1 MNVLAEVGIVTLIS
15 VLLILGGLALVG
27 LTIWFWKTSRPEPP
41 ALARLE
47 VMSER
52 AYRKSKGVDRQFL
65 LQMAEREARESLA
78 ASSAVDTTVSSDA
91 AEPK

>member
-1 MNVLAEVGIVTLIS
+1 MLAEVGLVTLIS
-15 VLLILGGLALVG
+15 VLLIVGGIALFG

-52 AYRKSKGVDRQFL
+52 AYRKSKGVDRLFL
-65 LQMAEREARESLA
+65 LQMAEREARESA
-78 ASSAVDTTVSSDA
+78 TISSSST
-91 AEPK
+91 EPK

>member
-1 MNVLAEVGIVTLIS
+1 MLAEVGLVTLVS
-15 VLLILGGLALVG
+15 VLLIVGGIALFG

-52 AYRKSKGVDRQFL
+52 AYRKSKGVDRLFL
-65 LQMAEREARESLA
+65 LQMAEREARESA
-78 ASSAVDTTVSSDA
+78 TISSSST
-91 AEPK
+91 EPK

>member
-1 MNVLAEVGIVTLIS
+1 MTVLAEVGLVTLVS
-15 VLLILGGLALVG
+15 VLLIVGGVALFG

-52 AYRKSKGVDRQFL
+52 AYRKSKGVDRLFL
-65 LQMAEREARESLA
+65 LQMAEREARESA
-78 ASSAVDTTVSSDA
+78 TISPSST
-91 AEPK
+91 EPK

>member
-1 MNVLAEVGIVTLIS
+1 VLATVGIVTIIS
-15 VLLILGGLALVG
+15 ALLILGGLGLFG
-27 LTIWFWKTSRPEPP
+27 LTVWFWRTSRPEPP

-65 LQMAEREARESLA
+65 LKIAHDEARRSNPTSGA
-78 ASSAVDTTVSSDA
+78 ADN
-91 AEPK
+91 

>member
-15 VLLILGGLALVG
+15 VLLIFGGVALFG
-27 LTIWFWKTSRPEPP
+27 LTIWFWRTSRPEPP

-52 AYRKSKGVDRQFL
+52 AYRKSKGVDRLFL
-65 LQMAEREARESLA
+65 LKMAEREARESSTGSGSVEST
-78 ASSAVDTTVSSDA
+78 ASPHG
-91 AEPK
+91 AESK

>member
-1 MNVLAEVGIVTLIS
+1 MLAEVGIVTLIS
-15 VLLILGGLALVG
+15 ALLIVGGVALFG

-52 AYRKSKGVDRQFL
+52 AYRKSKGVDRLFL
-65 LQMAEREARESLA
+65 LQMAEREARE
-78 ASSAVDTTVSSDA
+78 ASTISSQPS
-91 AEPK
+91 EPK

>member
-15 VLLILGGLALVG
+15 VLLIVGGVALFG

-52 AYRKSKGVDRQFL
+52 AYRKSKGVDRLFL
-65 LQMAEREARESLA
+65 LKMAEREARES
-78 ASSAVDTTVSSDA
+78 STVSESVQSTVSSRG
-91 AEPK
+91 AESQ

>member
-1 MNVLAEVGIVTLIS
+1 MTVLAEVGLVTLVS
-15 VLLILGGLALVG
+15 VLLIVGGIALFG

-52 AYRKSKGVDRQFL
+52 AYRKSKGVDRLFL
-65 LQMAEREARESLA
+65 LQMAEREARESA
-78 ASSAVDTTVSSDA
+78 TISPSST
-91 AEPK
+91 EPK

>member
-1 MNVLAEVGIVTLIS
+1 MNVFAEVGIVTLIS
-15 VLLILGGLALVG
+15 VLLILGGIGLFG

-47 VMSER
+47 VMSES

-65 LQMAEREARESLA
+65 LKMAEREARESA
-78 ASSAVDTTVSSDA
+78 TVSSAADATVSSDA
-91 AEPK
+91 AESK

>member
-1 MNVLAEVGIVTLIS
+1 VTVLAEVGLVTLVS
-15 VLLILGGLALVG
+15 VLLIVGGIALFG

-52 AYRKSKGVDRQFL
+52 AYRKSKGVDRLFL
-65 LQMAEREARESLA
+65 LQMAEREARESA
-78 ASSAVDTTVSSDA
+78 TISPSST
-91 AEPK
+91 EPK

>member
-1 MNVLAEVGIVTLIS
+1 MLAEVGIVTLIS
-15 VLLILGGLALVG
+15 VLLIVGGVALFG

-52 AYRKSKGVDRQFL
+52 AYRKSKGVDRLFL
-65 LQMAEREARESLA
+65 LKMAEREARES
-78 ASSAVDTTVSSDA
+78 STTSESVQSTVSPHG
-91 AEPK
+91 AESQ

>member
-1 MNVLAEVGIVTLIS
+1 MTVLAEVGLVTLIS
-15 VLLILGGLALVG
+15 VLLIVGGIALFG

-52 AYRKSKGVDRQFL
+52 AYRKSKGVDRLFL
-65 LQMAEREARESLA
+65 LQMAEREARESA
-78 ASSAVDTTVSSDA
+78 TISSSST
-91 AEPK
+91 EPK